1 MKKMILGLTI
11 ISMLVACGGEKK
23 AETEVTGETK
33 KIVLITMDSLD
44 EHWLSVKD
52 GAEAKA
58 SELGGAVEIIFR
70 APAGKTD
77 PNEQTRMVEDAI
89 NQEADAIILAPSDG
103 AALTPVSKRV
113 IEAGIPLILI
123 DSPLQEDVH
132 NTFLSTD
139 NEAAGALAA
148 DNLAKLINNKGK
160 IAVVHAQ
167 AASSSAI
174 ARGKGFVDRMTEI
187 APDVVIVSTQYSDG
201 DKARALN
208 IATDI
213 MTANPD
219 LVGFFTSNEGSTV
232 GVARALEEL
241 SLKDTVMLVGFD
253 KSQDTIRALENGTLK
268 ATMVQNPDKMGSQG
282 VEYAVALI
290 EGKTDVPKDVDTGVT
305 VVTLENIDLIK

>member
-1 MKKMILGLTI
+1 MKKIIIGLAI
-11 ISMLVACGGEKK
+11 ISMLIACGGDKK
-23 AETEVTGETK
+23 VETEVTGEAK

-58 SELGGAVEIIFR
+58 LELEGAVEVIFR

-123 DSPLQEDVH
+123 DSPLQEDVYS
-132 NTFLSTD
+132 TFLSTD

>member
-1 MKKMILGLTI
+1 MKRILLSLAIVLLFVVSCNKTEE
-11 ISMLVACGGEKK
+11 VAKS
-23 AETEVTGETK
+23 AEEGTK
-33 KIVLITMDSLD
+33 KIILITMDSLD

-52 GAEAKA
+52 GAEVKAK
-58 SELGGAVEIIFR
+58 ELGSIDLIFR

-89 NQEADAIILAPSDG
+89 NQEADAIMLAPSDG

-123 DSPLQEDVH
+123 DSPLQEPVYDS
-132 NTFLSTD
+132 FLSTD

-148 DNLAKLINNKGK
+148 KQLAGLINNKGK
-160 IAVVHAQ
+160 IAIVHAQ

-174 ARGKGFVDRMTEI
+174 ARGKGFMDTIKAI
-187 APDVVIVSTQYSDG
+187 APDVEIISIQYSDG

-213 MTANPD
+213 ITANPD

-241 SLKDTVMLVGFD
+241 NAEDKIMLVGFD

-268 ATMVQNPDKMGSQG
+268 ASMVQNPDKMGSQG
-282 VEYAVALI
+282 VEYAIELI
-290 EGKTDVPKDVDTGVT
+290 NGSKDVPKKVDTGVT
-305 VVTLENIDLIK
+305 VITIDNIDMIK